1 MESGLGQTRARGV
14 PQHLILRFWPI
25 QARPT
30 NFPRISFFWKE
41 TESKISVVFLFSLGG
56 ERGGGGGRVMRVCVM
71 ESTIFCLGWTKGH
84 PTEKK
89 CSETMTAKMTI
100 MGDDEQNGHIPV
112 LPDGFVG

>member
-56 ERGGGGGRVMRVCVM
+56 ERGGGRQGYESVRDGVDHLLSWMDKGSSHGEEVFRNDDSEDDNHGR
-71 ESTIFCLGWTKGH
+71 
-84 PTEKK
+84 
-89 CSETMTAKMTI
+89 
-100 MGDDEQNGHIPV
+100 
-112 LPDGFVG
+112 